1 MMENRVH
8 TSSGL
13 TVYAQ
18 RRERLAEGPKRQ
30 KVGLTVP
37 GRPGLPGRA
46 DRPRSAA
53 GVGSGFASRRVG
65 SDYLKVA

>member
-18 RRERLAEGPKRQ
+18 RRERLAVGPMRPQ
-30 KVGLTVP
+30 VGLTVL
-37 GRPGLPGRA
+37 GRPQA
-46 DRPRSAA
+46 M
-53 GVGSGFASRRVG
+53 GSGFASR
-65 SDYLKVA
+65 SDGVPDLMPEPRLDWTSLIS

>member
-30 KVGLTVP
+30 KIGLTVL
-37 GRPGLPGRA
+37 GRP
-46 DRPRSAA
+46 
-53 GVGSGFASRRVG
+53 
-65 SDYLKVA
+65 

>member
-18 RRERLAEGPKRQ
+18 RRERLAVGPMRPQ
-30 KVGLTVP
+30 VGLTVP
-37 GRPGLPGRA
+37 GRPCI
-46 DRPRSAA
+46 
-53 GVGSGFASRRVG
+53 
-65 SDYLKVA
+65 

>member
-18 RRERLAEGPKRQ
+18 RRERLAVGPMRPQ
-30 KVGLTVP
+30 VGLTVL
-37 GRPGLPGRA
+37 GRTQA
-46 DRPRSAA
+46 
-53 GVGSGFASRRVG
+53 
-65 SDYLKVA
+65 